1 MKIKRKLQISENEF
15 YDYLEGELIRE
26 CQLTK
31 TKIEKGLNYK
41 KTDPKIQLE
50 ISVFVINYIRG
61 TLYEVK
67 ISSSY
72 ETYFLKYTTQENE
85 NGLEI
90 QFEQHIESFEM
101 KKQNRLMRL
110 FSEGVYLGRMSDTLF
125 DIQKKSMRRG
135 GLICPDEST

>member
-1 MKIKRKLQISENEF
+1 MKIKRTLQISEKEF
-15 YDYLEGELIRE
+15 YDYLESELIRE

-41 KTDPKIQLE
+41 KTDSKTQME

-67 ISSSY
+67 VFSSY

-125 DIQKKSMRRG
+125 DIQKKIHEKRRTN
-135 GLICPDEST
+135 LS

>member
-1 MKIKRKLQISENEF
+1 MKIKRTLQISENEF

-41 KTDPKIQLE
+41 KTDPKTQLE

-90 QFEQHIESFEM
+90 QFEQHIESFEI

-125 DIQKKSMRRG
+125 DIQKKIHEKRRTD
-135 GLICPDEST
+135 LS

>member
-1 MKIKRKLQISENEF
+1 MKIKRTLQISENEF

-41 KTDPKIQLE
+41 KTDPKTQLE

>member
-1 MKIKRKLQISENEF
+1 MKIKRTLQISENEF

-41 KTDPKIQLE
+41 KTDPKTQLE

-90 QFEQHIESFEM
+90 QFEQHIESFEI

-125 DIQKKSMRRG
+125 DIQKKVHEKRRTD
-135 GLICPDEST
+135 LS

>member
-1 MKIKRKLQISENEF
+1 MKIKRTLQISENEF
-15 YDYLEGELIRE
+15 YDSLEGELIRE

-31 TKIEKGLNYK
+31 TKIEKELNYK
-41 KTDPKIQLE
+41 KTDPKTQLE

-90 QFEQHIESFEM
+90 QFEQHIESFKI
-101 KKQNRLMRL
+101 KKTKPTDAAL
-110 FSEGVYLGRMSDTLF
+110 
-125 DIQKKSMRRG
+125 
-135 GLICPDEST
+135 

>member
-1 MKIKRKLQISENEF
+1 MKIKRTLQISENEF
-15 YDYLEGELIRE
+15 YDYLEGELIHE

-41 KTDPKIQLE
+41 KTDSKTQLE

-90 QFEQHIESFEM
+90 QFEQHIESFEI

-125 DIQKKSMRRG
+125 DIQKKIHEKRRTD
-135 GLICPDEST
+135 LS

>member
-1 MKIKRKLQISENEF
+1 MKIKRTLQISENEF

-41 KTDPKIQLE
+41 KTDPKTQLE

-90 QFEQHIESFEM
+90 QFEQHIESFEI

-110 FSEGVYLGRMSDTLF
+110 FSEGFYLGRMSDTLF
-125 DIQKKSMRRG
+125 DIQKKIHEKRRTD
-135 GLICPDEST
+135 LS

>member
-1 MKIKRKLQISENEF
+1 MKIKRTLQISENEF

-41 KTDPKIQLE
+41 KTDPKTQLE

-125 DIQKKSMRRG
+125 DIQKKIHEKRRTN
-135 GLICPDEST
+135 LS

>member
-1 MKIKRKLQISENEF
+1 MKIKRTLQISENEF

-41 KTDPKIQLE
+41 KTDPKTQLE

-61 TLYEVK
+61 TLYEVN

-90 QFEQHIESFEM
+90 QFEQHIESFKI

-125 DIQKKSMRRG
+125 DIQKKIHEKRRTD
-135 GLICPDEST
+135 LS

>member
-1 MKIKRKLQISENEF
+1 RTLQISENEF

-41 KTDPKIQLE
+41 KTDPKTQLE

-90 QFEQHIESFEM
+90 QFEQHIESFEI

-125 DIQKKSMRRG
+125 DIQKKVHEKRRTD
-135 GLICPDEST
+135 LS

>member
-1 MKIKRKLQISENEF
+1 MKIKRTLQISENEF
-15 YDYLEGELIRE
+15 YDYLESELIRE
-26 CQLTK
+26 CQLMK

-41 KTDPKIQLE
+41 KTDSKTQME

-125 DIQKKSMRRG
+125 DIQKKIHEKRRTN
-135 GLICPDEST
+135 LS

>member
-1 MKIKRKLQISENEF
+1 MKIKRTLQIRENEF

-41 KTDPKIQLE
+41 KTDPKTQLE

-90 QFEQHIESFEM
+90 QFEQHIESFEI

-125 DIQKKSMRRG
+125 DIQKKIHEKRRTD
-135 GLICPDEST
+135 LS

>member
-1 MKIKRKLQISENEF
+1 MKIKRTLQISENEF

-41 KTDPKIQLE
+41 KTDPKTQLE

-125 DIQKKSMRRG
+125 DIQKKIHEKRRTD
-135 GLICPDEST
+135 LS

>member
-1 MKIKRKLQISENEF
+1 MKIKRTLQISENEF
-15 YDYLEGELIRE
+15 YDYLESELILE

-41 KTDPKIQLE
+41 KTDSKTQME

-125 DIQKKSMRRG
+125 DIQKKIHEKRRTN
-135 GLICPDEST
+135 LS